1 MCIDAKNGRFRIF
14 EVLRF
19 YNQEINTTRANTGIF
34 SANNIF
40 TSRIVK

>member
-1 MCIDAKNGRFRIF
+1 MWIDAKNERFHIF

-34 SANNIF
+34 SANNIV
-40 TSRIVK
+40 TSKIVK